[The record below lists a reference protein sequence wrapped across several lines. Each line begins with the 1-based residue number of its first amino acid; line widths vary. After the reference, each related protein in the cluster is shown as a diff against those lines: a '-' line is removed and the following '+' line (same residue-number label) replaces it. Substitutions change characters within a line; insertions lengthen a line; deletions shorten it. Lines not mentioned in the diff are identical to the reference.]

1 MADEFKR
8 NIGQAGSPFDP
19 YNFSEIEKI
28 QQDIER
34 DLHTY
39 RPIELTETLEITDI
53 VESPEVSSSVSE
65 PVNLSYS
72 TEHTEELTDSDIA
85 PSYTL
90 ATVSDTSDSPE
101 KFYTETIKQKPP
113 TLNERLRPYRRL
125 IIALLVI
132 CTLGTGTLG
141 VGMGFGIAFLQHRTG
156 MSDRGPGNNP
166 EYGMIDQNISSTRIV
181 FGSEGMDVAREGSL
195 ADVVKLVDPA
205 VVSISTV
212 FQNQLAHPFFG
223 VDQLGYRGGSGI
235 IFAKDDER
243 IFIVTNQHVIQ
254 GAREVNVSIMEQ
266 EPVSARLVGR
276 NIDANLAVISVP
288 AADVQRLGIHEVVI
302 AVFGDSDAMQVGDVV
317 LAIGNAMGEGN
328 STTSGIISAG
338 EKDVEYMGRTLR
350 VLQTDAAINPGSSG
364 GPLINKDGQ
373 VIGINKW
380 LASTEHYAIE
390 GMGFSIP
397 SNVAKPIIEEIMN
410 STPRP
415 FLGIQGQNVDEEF
428 AAQIGIPPIGIY
440 IESVIPGTSAERAGI
455 IRGDIITSFNGRT
468 VLNMEQ
474 LVEEIGRANVG
485 DTVEIL
491 IIRGG
496 RDQLT
501 LQATLGEN
509 ILDNF

>member
-1 MADEFKR
+1 MADEVKR
-8 NIGQAGSPFDP
+8 NTGQAGAPFDP

-28 QQDIER
+28 QLDIER
-34 DLHTY
+34 DLYTY
-39 RPIELTETLEITDI
+39 KPIESAEAAQTTRIT
-53 VESPEVSSSVSE
+53 ESPEISSVLSD
-65 PVNLSYS
+65 PADLSYS
-72 TEHTEELTDSDIA
+72 IEHEDIT
-85 PSYTL
+85 PSHTL
-90 ATVSDTSDSPE
+90 ATFSDPSDSLE
-101 KFYTETIKQKPP
+101 NFYTETIKQKPP
-113 TLNERLRPYRRL
+113 TFGERLRPYRRL
-125 IIALLVI
+125 IVTLLVV

-141 VGMGFGIAFLQHRTG
+141 VGMGFGIAFLQHHTG
-156 MSDRGPGNNP
+156 ASSRVTGSNP
-166 EYGMIDQNISSTRIV
+166 EDAAIDQAIGSTRLI
-181 FGSEGMDVAREGSL
+181 FGSESTDIVREGSL

-212 FQNQLAHPFFG
+212 FQTQLAHPFFG
-223 VDQLGYRGGSGI
+223 TDQLRYRGGSGI

-254 GAREVNVSIMEQ
+254 GAMEVNVSIMER
-266 EPVSARLVGR
+266 EPISARLVGR
-276 NIDANLAVISVP
+276 DTGANLAVISVS
-288 AADVQRLGIHEVVI
+288 AADVLRLGINEVVI
-302 AVFGDSDAMQVGDVV
+302 AVFGDSDTMQVGDVV

-338 EKDVEYMGRTLR
+338 EKNVDYMGRTLR

-364 GPLINKDGQ
+364 GPLVNKDGQ

-428 AAQIGIPPIGIY
+428 ASQIGIPPIGIY

-485 DTVEIL
+485 DTVEVL

-501 LQATLGEN
+501 LQATLGEI